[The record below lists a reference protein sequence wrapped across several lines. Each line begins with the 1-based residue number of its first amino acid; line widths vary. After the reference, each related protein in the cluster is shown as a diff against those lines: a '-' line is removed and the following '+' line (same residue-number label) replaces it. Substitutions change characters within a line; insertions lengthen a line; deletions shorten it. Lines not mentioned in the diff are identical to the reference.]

1 MARTTKPLSDTE
13 AKHAKPKDKV
23 YSLNDGLG
31 LQLRIKPN
39 GGKFWML
46 DYYKPHTK
54 KRTSLSF
61 GRYPE
66 VSLLEARQQREAA
79 RRLLA
84 SNIDPKEHRDEQ
96 AKLNESTHKNTL
108 IGVASDWFKV
118 KQTKVTP
125 AYGEDIWRS
134 LENHIFPTLG
144 DLPIHKV
151 SAVAS
156 IGCLNPLAAKGSL
169 ESVKRICQRLNEVMV
184 YAVNTGSL
192 DHNRLAGIN
201 QAFKSPA
208 KRNLPTITPDQL
220 PDLLHKVAM
229 ASIKMTTRC
238 LIEWQLH
245 TLTRPGEAAGTKWDE
260 IDLNAKLWTIPAE
273 RMKAKRLHIVPLTD
287 QALAILNV
295 MSDISQNNDYVFP
308 SDRAPQKPTNSSTA
322 NVALKRMG
330 FHNELVAHGLRSL
343 ASTTLNEQGFDSD
356 LIETA
361 LAHRGQNE
369 VRNAYNRALYIDRRI
384 PMMEWWS
391 EHIAKASIGSR
402 SVIAKGQFD
411 L

>member
-1 MARTTKPLSDTE
+1 
-13 AKHAKPKDKV
+13 
-23 YSLNDGLG
+23 
-31 LQLRIKPN
+31 
-39 GGKFWML
+39 
-46 DYYKPHTK
+46 
-54 KRTSLSF
+54 
-61 GRYPE
+61 
-66 VSLLEARQQREAA
+66 
-79 RRLLA
+79 
-84 SNIDPKEHRDEQ
+84 
-96 AKLNESTHKNTL
+96 
-108 IGVASDWFKV
+108 
-118 KQTKVTP
+118 
-125 AYGEDIWRS
+125 
-134 LENHIFPTLG
+134 
-144 DLPIHKV
+144 
-151 SAVAS
+151 
-156 IGCLNPLAAKGSL
+156 
-169 ESVKRICQRLNEVMV
+169 
-184 YAVNTGSL
+184 
-192 DHNRLAGIN
+192 
-201 QAFKSPA
+201 
-208 KRNLPTITPDQL
+208 
-220 PDLLHKVAM
+220 M

-260 IDLNAKLWTIPAE
+260 IDLNAKLWTIPAD

-391 EHIAKASIGSR
+391 DHIAKASIGSR